1 MQTAEQILSQ
11 IVWREDKPQ
20 TGTGLGTLKQVF
32 PDAEILVV
40 KKSRTGAK
48 RATLMVRTAK
58 GVTNVIC
65 SEDMTPLVRDGR
77 VTLEHMA
84 GFPLVWNDKQNS
96 MYIGFPSTGWV
107 EVKKITPKEFKPE
120 AVSHNDLID

>member
-20 TGTGLGTLKQVF
+20 GTGLGTLKQVF
-32 PDAEILVV
+32 SDAEILVV
-40 KKSRTGAK
+40 KKSKTGAK

-65 SEDMTPLVRDGR
+65 SEPLTPLVRDGR
-77 VTLEHMA
+77 VTEEHLA
-84 GFPLVWNDKQNS
+84 GFPLIWNDQQNS
-96 MYIGFPSTGWV
+96 MYITFPSTGWV